1 MQCST
6 TMIRINVADFND
18 HSPTFDQGISY
29 YTDICLHSAVS
40 GVDLV
45 QPVATD
51 ADSTSNAELTYSLMN
66 EPSLFLVDSS
76 SGRISLAREAIAD
89 DIGSHEF
96 TIVAAD
102 GGDTPLSGSTSVTIR
117 LLNCSQ
123 QDFYFLI
130 PFHYLEINERT
141 ERFTDNSVSVLVAIS
156 RTAQLVGFFPDYAA
170 NPFTNLLNVSKN
182 FIGIAVFCI

>member
-1 MQCST
+1 
-6 TMIRINVADFND
+6 MIRVNVADFND

-29 YTDICLHSAVS
+29 STDICLSSADS

-66 EPSLFLVDSS
+66 EPSLFSVDSS
-76 SGRISLAREAIAD
+76 NGRISLAREATAG
-89 DIGSHEF
+89 DIGSHVF

-102 GGDTPLSGSTSVTIR
+102 GGDTPLSGSTTVTIR

-123 QDFYFLI
+123 QDFYFLM
-130 PFHYLEINERT
+130 PFHYLEINEGVN
-141 ERFTDNSVSVLVAIS
+141 RFTDNTETVSVDIS
-156 RTAQLVGFFPDYAA
+156 RIPQRVQFFPEYAA
-170 NPFTNLLNVSKN
+170 NPFTNTLHVSS
-182 FIGIAVFCI
+182 